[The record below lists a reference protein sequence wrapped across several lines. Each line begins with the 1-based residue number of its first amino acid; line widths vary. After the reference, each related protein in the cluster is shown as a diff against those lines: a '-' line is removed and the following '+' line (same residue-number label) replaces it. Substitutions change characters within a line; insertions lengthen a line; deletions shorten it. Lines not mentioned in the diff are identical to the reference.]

1 VDVRRAPLTC
11 MTSRWVI
18 PVPLMG
24 EPGGHTDVDRS
35 NAADPPTLGT
45 SILPVASSCRM
56 SMGYTTPPLRPANV
70 LVTSRNVVQS
80 SGRYRIT
87 NQSCVLGVTR
97 LGHPQG
103 DNRRAWTRGYWSAQ
117 LRLG

>member
-1 VDVRRAPLTC
+1 VDVSALGGPHDIAVGHPAAPDE
-11 MTSRWVI
+11 
-18 PVPLMG
+18 G
-24 EPGGHTDVDRS
+24 AGGHTDVDRS

-45 SILPVASSCRM
+45 SILPVASSGRV
-56 SMGYTTPPLRPANV
+56 SMGYTTPPVRPANV
-70 LVTSRNVVQS
+70 LVMSRNVVQS

-103 DNRRAWTRGYWSAQ
+103 DNRRAWTRGCWSVSS
-117 LRLG
+117 G

>member
-1 VDVRRAPLTC
+1 MDVRRAPLTC

-80 SGRYRIT
+80 SGRYRII
-87 NQSCVLGVTR
+87 NQSCVLK
-97 LGHPQG
+97 
-103 DNRRAWTRGYWSAQ
+103 
-117 LRLG
+117 